1 MGLLGKLFG
10 GKSAADHEARGDE
23 LLDRGDPGGAKLAY
37 ERALDKATTDDE
49 RATYEAKI
57 DEARD
62 GIAFRRLDEAERLL
76 DQGDLELAR
85 EELAGALEVAASD
98 EAKEELQDRIDSL
111 EREDAIAAAT
121 EAEEIGDED
130 KWAVIVGRWEDAQ
143 AEELEEY
150 GEPLRDALL
159 TLHGGEAEEAREM
172 LEAVLDEAEAPRF
185 LWAEIARARLASG
198 DDEGGREALE
208 ELVDSLAA
216 EEIGEVWLGAQITL
230 AGLADE
236 ADDFEGAMA
245 HYQRAVEVFDDD
257 HRSFFAM
264 GRFLRL
270 KELPEE
276 AIEVLEAASSLL
288 DDVRPDWQVLEE
300 LGLAYA
306 DAEQEDE
313 AIATLE
319 RVITFFTDRKLVDFP
334 VRTATTLAE
343 LHEDQGKLERAADL
357 YASLARGSD
366 RANHAEY
373 HREAGRLLG
382 EVGLADE
389 ARRML
394 KRAIALAGDDAEGRE
409 EAEALLAE
417 LADE

>member
-1 MGLLGKLFG
+1 M
-10 GKSAADHEARGDE
+10 
-23 LLDRGDPGGAKLAY
+23 
-37 ERALDKATTDDE
+37 
-49 RATYEAKI
+49 
-57 DEARD
+57 
-62 GIAFRRLDEAERLL
+62 
-76 DQGDLELAR
+76 
-85 EELAGALEVAASD
+85 AASD
-98 EAKEELQDRIDSL
+98 EATEEIQDRIDSL

-121 EAEEIGDED
+121 VAEEIGDED

-143 AEELEEY
+143 AEELEDY

-159 TLHGGEAEEAREM
+159 TLHDGKAEEALEM
-172 LEAVLDEAEAPRF
+172 LEAILDEAEAPRF
-185 LWAEIARARLASG
+185 LWAEIARARLATG

-264 GRFLRL
+264 GRFLRV

-276 AIEVLEAASSLL
+276 AIEVLEAASGLL
-288 DDVRPDWQVLEE
+288 DDIRPDWQVLEE

-306 DAEQEDE
+306 DAERDDD

-319 RVITFFTDRKLVDFP
+319 RVIAFFTDRKLVDFP
-334 VRTATTLAE
+334 IRTATTLAE

-382 EVGLADE
+382 EVGLTDE

-394 KRAIALAGDDAEGRE
+394 KRAIALAEDDSEERE
-409 EAEALLAE
+409 EAEALLADLE
-417 LADE
+417 GD